1 MKFLFHNKIELKYKN
16 KNYLFFNTML
26 NSVFDKLKNLEA
38 FNKYVSVGSGEPS
51 TNQTEYHLTSYL
63 KTYELETEILQNDI
77 SNGNLFIKQSVIIDD
92 ANLNDKYIK
101 EIGLSNNE
109 DNPIIY
115 NYFSLISEELPNGIK
130 KENGEA
136 IVFSIYIY
144 LTIIEDSSIMLTSGN
159 NKFIN
164 FLLGLGLDDNI
175 YVVKGNNTTPNKR
188 IFREEPTSSEKYLTS
203 LTISESD
210 GLNLNFSADL
220 GSGEINELVFLVG
233 NSPFA
238 RVNLQE
244 YKTLTTTTQTYTPK
258 THYVVDL
265 GENVNSY
272 SSIKNL
278 STNLEETN
286 VYAGKYANDFGD
298 KITLPFHNIFDSTT
312 PRFLSKD
319 GDKIFFVIED
329 TIYGYINNEYQITQ
343 IKTGNITIQNIF
355 KIISFED
362 NVFVITKTEPYIY
375 SYKITNNELV
385 LTELDLTNFEKFDS
399 LDKIFNADITLGKNG
414 VFMLGLILEPEHYG
428 YTLYFTYDQENNKF
442 IYDSYLVSEYLFSY
456 ILAMYKNNFSDGQM
470 IYLRE
475 GEHSVACRIVYHYS
489 DKTLYDVFTNYAL
502 TLTKNTKEIYTKNRA
517 IIVEKTTEPYLWIY
531 FYPQIYQYNLS
542 ILGSEE
548 DDYISTNLIYLIQK
562 YNNSTYKIYNL
573 VGYVTPTEFTNGFP
587 SEIDKT
593 KILGFEF
600 LKDTLLIFMDNKDEP
615 IVGYNLKETS
625 MLIENVSVNTDQY
638 EIVVNKYDLLGSN
651 NEGVIANLA
660 IKISIWFFQ
669 TETIK
674 YLMELMFLF
683 LQTKKMKWFFISL
696 IIQYQKI

>member
-38 FNKYVSVGSGEPS
+38 FNKYASVGSGEPS

-101 EIGLSNNE
+101 EIGLSNSE

-660 IKISIWFFQ
+660 IKISI
-669 TETIK
+669 
-674 YLMELMFLF
+674 
-683 LQTKKMKWFFISL
+683 
-696 IIQYQKI
+696 

>member
-38 FNKYVSVGSGEPS
+38 FNKYASVGSGEPS

-399 LDKIFNADITLGKNG
+399 LDKIFNADITLGKNE

-502 TLTKNTKEIYTKNRA
+502 ILTKNTKEIYTKNRA

-587 SEIDKT
+587 SVIDKT

>member
-1 MKFLFHNKIELKYKN
+1 MKFLFHNKIEFKYKN

-38 FNKYVSVGSGEPS
+38 FNKYASVGSGEPS

-164 FLLGLGLDDNI
+164 FLLGLGLNDNI

-188 IFREEPTSSEKYLTS
+188 IFREEPSTSEKYLTS

-562 YNNSTYKIYNL
+562 YNNTTYKIYNL

-660 IKISIWFFQ
+660 IKISI
-669 TETIK
+669 
-674 YLMELMFLF
+674 
-683 LQTKKMKWFFISL
+683 
-696 IIQYQKI
+696 

>member
-38 FNKYVSVGSGEPS
+38 FNKYASVGSGEPS

-101 EIGLSNNE
+101 EIGLSNSE

-220 GSGEINELVFLVG
+220 GSAEINELVFLVG

-660 IKISIWFFQ
+660 IKISI
-669 TETIK
+669 
-674 YLMELMFLF
+674 
-683 LQTKKMKWFFISL
+683 
-696 IIQYQKI
+696 

>member
-38 FNKYVSVGSGEPS
+38 FNKYASVGSGEPS

-101 EIGLSNNE
+101 EIGISNSE

-144 LTIIEDSSIMLTSGN
+144 LSIIEDSSIMLTSGN

-660 IKISIWFFQ
+660 IKISI
-669 TETIK
+669 
-674 YLMELMFLF
+674 
-683 LQTKKMKWFFISL
+683 
-696 IIQYQKI
+696 

>member
-38 FNKYVSVGSGEPS
+38 FNKYASVGSGEPS

-101 EIGLSNNE
+101 EIGLSNSE

-136 IVFSIYIY
+136 IVFLIYIY

-660 IKISIWFFQ
+660 IKISI
-669 TETIK
+669 
-674 YLMELMFLF
+674 
-683 LQTKKMKWFFISL
+683 
-696 IIQYQKI
+696 